1 MSALCALRVTRT
13 LAPTRLSVRARS
25 VRSTPQLVAAT
36 PTMSVKELRE
46 ELNQCKADYSDCFD
60 ADAMRT
66 RLLTTLL
73 IQAQNEAGPSPSN
86 IPRAALRSRFR
97 QHGLATPRRCC
108 VRCCAVPAWDFE
120 RARRMSKADGFA
132 DGVNMTSVK
141 TQPSVRQVLRS

>member
-36 PTMSVKELRE
+36 HLPTMSVKELRE

-97 QHGLATPRRCC
+97 QHGLATPRRCLE
-108 VRCCAVPAWDFE
+108 VLCAVLCGAS
-120 RARRMSKADGFA
+120 MGFREGPQ
-132 DGVNMTSVK
+132 DEQG
-141 TQPSVRQVLRS
+141 

>member
-86 IPRAALRSRFR
+86 IPRAALALSPARTGHNKEVLCARGAVR
-97 QHGLATPRRCC
+97 CQHGISRG
-108 VRCCAVPAWDFE
+108 PA
-120 RARRMSKADGFA
+120 G
-132 DGVNMTSVK
+132 
-141 TQPSVRQVLRS
+141 